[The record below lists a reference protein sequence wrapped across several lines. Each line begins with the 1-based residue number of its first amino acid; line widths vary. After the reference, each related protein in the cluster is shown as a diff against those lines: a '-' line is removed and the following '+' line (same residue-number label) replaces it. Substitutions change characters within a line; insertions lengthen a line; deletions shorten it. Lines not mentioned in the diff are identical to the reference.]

1 MGNALL
7 DQAFALVQQLG
18 RPLAVAAWLTV
29 FVASVGLGA
38 LVRRRD
44 LTGCWPASLAVGGA
58 GLVAHLADYV
68 LTLKIT
74 PDLSA
79 EANPIWR
86 VVVETWGL
94 ELAKWYG
101 LTGKLLLC
109 VISAEL
115 FLLYLSGRAALLPK
129 QAASFGEFVQGFGA
143 SSRWGSIAS
152 VFSFLFALLGPYF
165 FYVVFLNLHAEDER
179 FAERWPSPPVAIAAY
194 LAALVGAYFWLG
206 WRAFRRQESAAVVTQ
221 SAA

>member
-18 RPLAVAAWLTV
+18 RPLAVAAWVTV
-29 FVASVGLGA
+29 FVAAIGLGV
-38 LVRRRD
+38 LVRRRE
-44 LTGCWPASLAVGGA
+44 LTGCWPASLAVGGV
-58 GLVAHLADYV
+58 GLVAHLADSV

-94 ELAKWYG
+94 EFARWYG

-109 VISAEL
+109 VISTEL
-115 FLLYLSGRAALLPK
+115 FLLYLSGRAVLLPRE
-129 QAASFGEFVQGFGA
+129 AATFGEFVKGFGA
-143 SSRWGSIAS
+143 TSRWGSIAS

-165 FYVVFLNLHAEDER
+165 FYVVFLNLHAEDEA
-179 FAERWPSPPVAIAAY
+179 FADRWPSPPVAIAAY
-194 LAALVGAYFWLG
+194 LAALVGTYFWLG
-206 WRAFRRQESAAVVTQ
+206 WRAFRSQRAPSAVPQ
-221 SAA
+221 SPA

>member
-1 MGNALL
+1 
-7 DQAFALVQQLG
+7 
-18 RPLAVAAWLTV
+18 
-29 FVASVGLGA
+29 
-38 LVRRRD
+38 
-44 LTGCWPASLAVGGA
+44 
-58 GLVAHLADYV
+58 
-68 LTLKIT
+68 
-74 PDLSA
+74 
-79 EANPIWR
+79 
-86 VVVETWGL
+86 
-94 ELAKWYG
+94 
-101 LTGKLLLC
+101 
-109 VISAEL
+109 
-115 FLLYLSGRAALLPK
+115 
-129 QAASFGEFVQGFGA
+129 VQGFGA